1 MDHSKQHLNRG
12 NITMFHGSIPA
23 LVTPFK
29 NGAVDRKAFAALVE
43 RQIAGGSAALVPVGT
58 TGETSTLST
67 EEHKDVVTLCVEVA
81 AGRVPVIAGAGSN
94 ATDEAIDLVAHA
106 KAAGA
111 DAALVVCPYYNKP
124 NQDGLYAH
132 FKAINDAVALPVFLY
147 NVPGRT
153 VIDMSAET
161 VARLARLPNVV
172 GIKDASGDLGRV
184 SQHAALIGEG
194 EQFYQLCGDD
204 PIALGHLAMGG
215 LGCISVTANVM
226 PEACAQMH
234 KAFND
239 GDLDTARAIERRLI
253 ALHKAMFCAP
263 SPGPAKYVLHRLGLC
278 EPDVRLPLTP
288 PDAAAR
294 EQIDAAMALA
304 GLHA

>member
-1 MDHSKQHLNRG
+1 
-12 NITMFHGSIPA
+12 MFHGSIPA

-29 NGAVDRKAFAALVE
+29 NGAVDKKAFAELVE

-67 EEHKDVVTLCVEVA
+67 EEHKEVVSLCVEVS

-94 ATDEAIDLVAHA
+94 STDEAIDLTRHA
-106 KAAGA
+106 KDAGA
-111 DAALVVCPYYNKP
+111 DAALIVCPYYNKP

-153 VIDMSAET
+153 VVDMLPET
-161 VARLARLPNVV
+161 VARLARLPNIA

-184 SQHAALIGEG
+184 VLHSALIGDG
-194 EQFYQLCGDD
+194 VPFIQLCGDD

-215 LGCISVTANVM
+215 KGCISVTANVM
-226 PEACAQMH
+226 PEACSRMQ
-234 KAFND
+234 KAFVA
-239 GDLDTARAIERRLI
+239 GDIATAESIERRLI
-253 ALHKAMFCAP
+253 ALHKALFCAP
-263 SPGPAKYVLHRLGLC
+263 SPGPTKYVLHRMGLC
-278 EPDVRLPLTP
+278 EPDVRLPITP
-288 PDAAAR
+288 PDAAAIQ
-294 EQIDAAMALA
+294 QIEAAMALA
-304 GLHA
+304 GINA

>member
-12 NITMFHGSIPA
+12 KNTMFHGSIPA

-29 NGAVDRKAFAALVE
+29 NGAVDKKAFAELVE
-43 RQIAGGSAALVPVGT
+43 RQIAGGSAGLVPVGT

-67 EEHKDVVTLCVEVA
+67 EEHKAVVSLCVEVA

-94 ATDEAIDLVAHA
+94 STDEAIDFVGHA

-111 DAALVVCPYYNKP
+111 DAALVVCPYYNNP

-132 FKAINDAVALPVFLY
+132 FKAINDAVAMPVIVY

-153 VIDMSAET
+153 IVDLQPST

-172 GIKDASGDLGRV
+172 GIKDATGDMERV
-184 SQHAALIGEG
+184 SQHAAQIGEG
-194 EQFYQLCGDD
+194 EQFVQLSGDD
-204 PIALGHLAMGG
+204 PSALGHLAMGG
-215 LGCISVTANVM
+215 AGCISVTANVM
-226 PEACAQMH
+226 PEACAAMH
-234 KAFND
+234 KAFNA
-239 GDLDTARAIERRLI
+239 GDFETAQTIERRLI
-253 ALHKAMFCAP
+253 ALHKSMFCSP

>member
-12 NITMFHGSIPA
+12 KNTMFHGSIPA

-29 NGAVDRKAFAALVE
+29 NGAVDRKAFADLVE

-132 FKAINDAVALPVFLY
+132 FKAINDAVDLPVFLY

-153 VIDMSAET
+153 VIDMCADT
-161 VARLARLPNVV
+161 VARLARLPNII
-172 GIKDASGDLGRV
+172 GIKDASGDLARV
-184 SQHAALIGEG
+184 SQHAALIGDG
-194 EQFYQLCGDD
+194 EQFVQLCGDD

-215 LGCISVTANVM
+215 VGCISVTANVM
-226 PEACAQMH
+226 PEACALMH
-234 KAFND
+234 KAFNE
-239 GDLDTARAIERRLI
+239 GDLETARAIERRLI
-253 ALHKAMFCAP
+253 ALHKAMFCSP

>member
-1 MDHSKQHLNRG
+1 
-12 NITMFHGSIPA
+12 MFHGSIPA

-29 NGAVDRKAFAALVE
+29 NGAVDRKAFADLVE

-132 FKAINDAVALPVFLY
+132 FKAINDAVDLPVFLY

-153 VIDMSAET
+153 VIDMCADT
-161 VARLARLPNVV
+161 VARLARLPNII
-172 GIKDASGDLGRV
+172 GIKDASGDLARV
-184 SQHAALIGEG
+184 SQHAALIGDG
-194 EQFYQLCGDD
+194 EQFVQLCGDD

-215 LGCISVTANVM
+215 VGCISVTANVM
-226 PEACAQMH
+226 PEACALMH
-234 KAFND
+234 KAFNE
-239 GDLDTARAIERRLI
+239 GDLETARAIERRLI
-253 ALHKAMFCAP
+253 ALHKAMFCSP

>member
-1 MDHSKQHLNRG
+1 
-12 NITMFHGSIPA
+12 MFHGSIPA

-226 PEACAQMH
+226 PESCALMH

>member
-1 MDHSKQHLNRG
+1 MDHSKQHLNHG
-12 NITMFHGSIPA
+12 KNTMFHGSIPA

-29 NGAVDRKAFAALVE
+29 NGAVDKKAFANLVE

-67 EEHKDVVTLCVEVA
+67 EEHKEVVSLCVEVA

-94 ATDEAIDLVAHA
+94 STDEAIDLTRHA
-106 KAAGA
+106 KAVGA
-111 DAALVVCPYYNKP
+111 DAVLIVCPYYNKP

-132 FKAINDAVALPVFLY
+132 FKAVNDAVAMPVLLY

-153 VIDMSAET
+153 VVDMTPET
-161 VARLARLPNVV
+161 VARLARLPNIV

-184 SQHAALIGEG
+184 TLHASLIGEG
-194 EQFYQLCGDD
+194 EQFVQLCGDD

-215 LGCISVTANVM
+215 KGCISVTANVM
-226 PEACAQMH
+226 PEACARMQ
-234 KAFND
+234 KAYAD
-239 GDLDTARAIERRLI
+239 GDLATAQAIERRLI
-253 ALHKAMFCAP
+253 ALHKALFCSP
-263 SPGPAKYVLHRLGLC
+263 SPGPTKYVLHRLGLC

-288 PDAAAR
+288 PDAHAR